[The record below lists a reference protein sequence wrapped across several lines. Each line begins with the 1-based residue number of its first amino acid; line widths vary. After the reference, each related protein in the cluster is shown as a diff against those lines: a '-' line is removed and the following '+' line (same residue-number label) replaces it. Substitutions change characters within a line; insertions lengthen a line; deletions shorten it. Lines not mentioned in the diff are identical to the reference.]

1 MKHFK
6 GILYIL
12 IAVFLIF
19 IFVGYMIPQKT
30 NIQKSLSCFDEVSKK
45 NIMVTISG
53 TYYSYFLADDIF
65 KGMITVEGKR
75 SLEREYVLRDDL
87 YTNFIDAYGQPE
99 GMILQFKKFSYINIT
114 DLDYYLYS
122 EWDTA
127 WTDEFKQ
134 KMRW

>member
-1 MKHFK
+1 
-6 GILYIL
+6 
-12 IAVFLIF
+12 
-19 IFVGYMIPQKT
+19 
-30 NIQKSLSCFDEVSKK
+30 
-45 NIMVTISG
+45 MVTISG

-75 SLEREYVLRDDL
+75 SLEREYVLRNDL